1 MQQIGHP
8 PNCIDHGTNT
18 NTQIYKYKY
27 KKYDPVFY
35 PAELQQIGH
44 LPNCIDYDTIPL
56 SELVI
61 SQTMIGV
68 MWLRYKLSLFCCHST
83 FPFGF

>member
-1 MQQIGHP
+1 MAQ
-8 PNCIDHGTNT
+8 
-18 NTQIYKYKY
+18 Y

-68 MWLRYKLSLFCCHST
+68 MWLRYKLSLFAVIQLFLSDFKST
-83 FPFGF
+83 DNDMIPCQRYPWF